1 MCFGVAL
8 SGSLLMKLFAVR
20 DDLIWLA
27 VFSVAVSAILTNFM
41 WIRSMGIAGVGGLS
55 IVYFKLGGSS
65 LPGAILTILT
75 AALLV
80 IAVFMAIYADLSHP
94 LNSNQGDEKK
104 HEV

>member
-1 MCFGVAL
+1 
-8 SGSLLMKLFAVR
+8 
-20 DDLIWLA
+20 
-27 VFSVAVSAILTNFM
+27 VAVSAILTNFM

-75 AALLV
+75 TALLV
-80 IAVFMAIYADLSHP
+80 IAVFMAIYADLSLP
-94 LNSNQGDEKK
+94 LKSNQGDERK